1 MDQDAW
7 AKNSVYRSIDPRR
20 ALQTLTAIRRA
31 NLELLGR
38 LSASQRRRWGAH
50 SQFGRLTHHRQ
61 SPPGSWPATTSTI
74 SKQASRSALS

>member
-50 SQFGRLTHHRQ
+50 SQFGRLTITRLTRLLAGHDLNHLRQ
-61 SPPGSWPATTSTI
+61 V
-74 SKQASRSALS
+74 QQRLSRD